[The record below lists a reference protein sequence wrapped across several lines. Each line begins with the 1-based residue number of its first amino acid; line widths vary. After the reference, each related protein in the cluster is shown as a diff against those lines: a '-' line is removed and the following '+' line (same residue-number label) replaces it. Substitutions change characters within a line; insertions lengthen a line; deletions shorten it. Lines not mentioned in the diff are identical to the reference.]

1 MARKSGIW
9 WHESRQCWYTSHGG
23 KNQRLDPNKKKAEH
37 LWAKIAGKATA
48 KGDDLMVK
56 QVLDQYL
63 DWSEANH
70 AETTQKR
77 VRASILSFA
86 ESLPPGLIIANLE
99 PSHLTSWLD
108 KRYPKKITKEAIKDA
123 AEREAKAAAKAA
135 ARGPLGKAKET
146 LSHAEAEHKG
156 AGTDA
161 KKHAEAVR
169 EARTA
174 QGYAEEARLIAER
187 F

>member
-1 MARKSGIW
+1 MRSLIVTMVLVGALVVGVQAWAFECPARIEEAKGAV
-9 WHESRQCWYTSHGG
+9 Q
-23 KNQRLDPNKKKAEH
+23 KAES
-37 LWAKIAGKATA
+37 AFEK
-48 KGDDLMVK
+48 
-56 QVLDQYL
+56 
-63 DWSEANH
+63 
-70 AETTQKR
+70 
-77 VRASILSFA
+77 
-86 ESLPPGLIIANLE
+86 
-99 PSHLTSWLD
+99 
-108 KRYPKKITKEAIKDA
+108 
-123 AEREAKAAAKAA
+123 AKAAAKAD
-135 ARGPLGKAKET
+135 ARGPLTKAKEM

>member
-1 MARKSGIW
+1 MRSLIVTMVLVGALVVAMPAWAFECPARIEEAKGAV
-9 WHESRQCWYTSHGG
+9 Q
-23 KNQRLDPNKKKAEH
+23 KAES
-37 LWAKIAGKATA
+37 AFEK
-48 KGDDLMVK
+48 
-56 QVLDQYL
+56 
-63 DWSEANH
+63 
-70 AETTQKR
+70 
-77 VRASILSFA
+77 
-86 ESLPPGLIIANLE
+86 
-99 PSHLTSWLD
+99 
-108 KRYPKKITKEAIKDA
+108 
-123 AEREAKAAAKAA
+123 AKAAARAA
-135 ARGPLGKAKET
+135 ARGPLTKAKET